1 MTETSQAEFIG
12 NIQKALKRRGASTGS
27 ITDLVQT
34 RPTPADDRI
43 LAGIAARTGPDQDAL
58 IARLTETGKP
68 LNMVTRSVPSAAA
81 AADVIAE
88 IVAEKESE
96 WGDEKSVVA
105 WNHPLVESLELDRRL
120 APLDTRVSF
129 PDTFS
134 GPNRIADLQ
143 SRSAEALCGISSAD
157 YCLAE
162 TATLAMKSRPGHPR
176 GVSLLPSIHIAVIR
190 PEQILANLKEL
201 YTLLKWDPAEQAEGL
216 TDCLTFITGPSKT
229 ADIEATLVHG
239 AHGPRELYILI
250 IEQ

>member
-12 NIQKALKRRGASTGS
+12 NIQKALKRRNAAAGS
-27 ITDLVQT
+27 ITDLIKT
-34 RPTPADDRI
+34 RPDPADDRI
-43 LAGIAARTGPDQDAL
+43 LAGIAARTKPDRDAL

-68 LNMVTRSVPSAAA
+68 LNMATRTVPNASAAA
-81 AADVIAE
+81 DAIAE

-105 WNHPLVESLELDRRL
+105 WNHPLVASLELDRRL

-129 PDTFS
+129 PETFS
-134 GPNRIADLQ
+134 GPNRIADFQ
-143 SRSAEALCGISSAD
+143 SRSAEALCGITSAD

-162 TATLAMKSRPGHPR
+162 TATLVMKSRPGHPR

-201 YTLLKWDPAEQAEGL
+201 YALLKWDPTEQAEGL

-239 AHGPRELYILI
+239 AHGPRELHLFILTG
-250 IEQ
+250 

>member
-1 MTETSQAEFIG
+1 MTNTGQSQFIG
-12 NIQKALKRRGASTGS
+12 RIEKALKRRNKTARPFPEL
-27 ITDLVQT
+27 IQT
-34 RPTPADDRI
+34 RPDSDDDRI
-43 LAGIAARTGPDQDAL
+43 LAGITARTVEKRSAL

-68 LNMVTRSVPSAAA
+68 LNMVSRAVPNAAA
-81 AADVIAE
+81 AADAIAE

-96 WGDEKSVVA
+96 WGDAKSVVA
-105 WNHPLVESLELDRRL
+105 WNHPLVESLGLARRL

-134 GPNRIADLQ
+134 GRNRIADFQ
-143 SRSAEALCGISSAD
+143 SRSAEALCGITSAD

-162 TATLAMKSRPGHPR
+162 TATLVMKSRPGHPR

-201 YTLLKWDPAEQAEGL
+201 YALLKWDPTEQAEGL

-239 AHGPRELYILI
+239 AHGPRELYVLVVG
-250 IEQ
+250 